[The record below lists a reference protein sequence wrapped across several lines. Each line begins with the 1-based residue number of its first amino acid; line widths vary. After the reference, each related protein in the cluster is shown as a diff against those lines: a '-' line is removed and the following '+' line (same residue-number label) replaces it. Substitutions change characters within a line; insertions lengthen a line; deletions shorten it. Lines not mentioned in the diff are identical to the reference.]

1 MNKIERKLANTYKYK
16 KIIAVITL
24 ILLFLSGMVSNKAYA
39 LSFIWPLPGKNES
52 NISSNFGWRVLE
64 GKRGFHSGLDIAA
77 PMQTPIVASADGTV
91 SHAGAKGTYGNL
103 VEIDHGGGY
112 VTRYAHCTKILVSKG
127 QQVRAGNTIALV
139 GSTGH
144 STGPHLHFEVR
155 INNSPKNPRNFVHS
169 DPNQKP
175 GEVPDG
181 YNGQS
186 GGGENRSP
194 KKYGS
199 GYKTNGL
206 NVITNESFFYQGA
219 PKGQYSARNNTLGFI
234 LNFIASIGKF
244 LITLVVNLIIKLPII
259 GYASLFEVMIT
270 QTFNA
275 ISGEDAYIKRNTNSD
290 LYVDPR
296 RSVNVE
302 NIIYGRVE
310 LLNIDFF
317 IDPIKANER
326 MEGLTGTGQSIEE
339 INRRAEIAG
348 NAGIAPEYT
357 AEAPDYEESV
367 VGILRKNYAGLYYA
381 VYGISIILMLFMLVA
396 ITISSMIQQTA
407 KKKAKLKEFLL
418 DWLKGFGTLLFSVIY
433 VFFIIKFNNFLL
445 KILLDLGPKY
455 LDDGILNKTAS
466 IYETIRTRA
475 YDNKF
480 SIGVP
485 AAILYLILVWDTVK
499 FIYIYIKRLVY
510 LMLLAILGPVA
521 NTFQI
526 LSNAFNGKPG
536 DRTSVE
542 SWTKEITYLVLLQTI
557 HAALYTFIMIIVFKL
572 LVDISL
578 INFVI
583 LIGLHS
589 MLYEM
594 PKYLK
599 KIFKISDKTKSAVS
613 DTIKSDPVKEM
624 DVMTNAILG
633 SELTNISTKNFKD
646 KVKGIVGKGTKIATG
661 TLSTVG
667 GGILRNA
674 ANFGLFLND
683 AIKHNEKGEYS
694 PEVLRQREQLLKAI
708 ESSFNNSG
716 IKMPEDLKEKLNM
729 YSSLDLSNILNDKN
743 TLENFK
749 IASAGGDLEEILNKD
764 PEFSKYLSYDKM
776 KEKEKA
782 LKWGRVKGAAKN
794 TKPYFLN
801 ENGQY
806 RIFKPIKEYNLKT
819 GKYEIVK
826 PGSSE
831 YFKKIG
837 EAFGF
842 EGEKFKEDKRLLLNT
857 LEVGLSAVGAAI
869 AIPAL
874 LGDLGNRSGFKSAAM
889 GGLLLPD
896 KRTSKF
902 SQFRSDF
909 NHYVTPNKNLRKLG
923 IKQKIISK
931 MKFNKAYVSHKN
943 AEKILKNAEEEI
955 LNLQY
960 SEIERAIPDISKKDI
975 KRMKKISVS
984 KNYYDPDRI
993 LGKTGDLRREQNKIL
1008 EEIKALN
1015 VLDMEKDILNQSQ
1028 YAKTYFEI
1036 KGDKKDISEILN
1048 TEDIEEKIN
1057 RNLEKIELYKKV
1069 IKIKEDANKK
1079 LLEAN
1084 LYDKDKSV
1092 IKDINDKTN
1101 KKIDKLLTDNLSKI
1115 EDLSTLSKEEI
1126 DEMHQKTLYKISST
1140 DKNGLNKLIEKE
1152 EESISSQT
1160 FKIMLNEY
1168 KDKNITEILDD
1179 IEDGNLK
1186 NKFKQEIDFKNDL
1199 EIEEDISKNVLKLT
1213 NIYDETIEVETLKII
1228 GRKEY
1233 DKAKQIEEDVK
1244 NSIKKDK
1251 IKEILK
1257 ENITEEQKAEKIK
1270 QEVSKITD
1278 ADVYKDENR
1287 NKYLDKKQKAILDKY
1302 ISVKVNNADRLKEE
1316 DINFVINTWKDN
1328 SQKIEK
1334 SVNKLHKKYMEE
1346 INKRTTIIDA
1356 LKDSENQYSI
1366 YKETYK
1372 AKKGKN
1378 KTNSINV
1385 KTERKVNKSK
1395 IDEEKERQKNLN
1407 NLLNKFYKN

>member
-24 ILLFLSGMVSNKAYA
+24 ILLFLSGSVLNKAYA
-39 LSFIWPLPGKNES
+39 INFIWPVPGKNES

-127 QQVRAGNTIALV
+127 QQVKAGNTIALV

-155 INNSPKNPRNFVHS
+155 INNEAKNPRNFVHS

-181 YNGQS
+181 YNGEE
-186 GGGENRSP
+186 GGNFSP

-206 NVITNESFFYQGA
+206 NVITNENFFYQGA
-219 PKGQYSARNNTLGFI
+219 PKGQYSARNSTLGFI

-275 ISGEDAYIKRNTNSD
+275 ISGEDVYIRRNTNSD

-310 LLNIDFF
+310 LLNVDFF
-317 IDPIKANER
+317 IDPTKANER

-348 NAGIAPEYT
+348 NAGIAPEYN

-381 VYGISIILMLFMLVA
+381 VYGIAIMLMLFMLVA
-396 ITISSMIQQTA
+396 IIISAMIQQTA
-407 KKKAKLKEFLL
+407 KKKAQLKEFLL

-445 KILLDLGPKY
+445 KILLDMGPKY

-499 FIYIYIKRLVY
+499 FSFIYIKRLVY
-510 LMLLAILGPVA
+510 LMLLAILGPIA

-526 LSNAFNGKPG
+526 LSNAFNGTPG

-557 HAALYTFIMIIVFKL
+557 HAAIYTFIMIIVFKL
-572 LVDISL
+572 LEDISL

-613 DTIKSDPVKEM
+613 DTIKTEPVKEM
-624 DVMTNAILG
+624 DMMTNAILG
-633 SELTNISTKNFKD
+633 SELTNISTKNVKN
-646 KVKGIVGKGTKIATG
+646 KVTGIVKKGAKTVFG
-661 TLSTVG
+661 TASEVG

-683 AIKHNEKGEYS
+683 AIKHNEKEEYS
-694 PEVLRQREQLLKAI
+694 PEALRQREQLLKAI
-708 ESSFNNSG
+708 EASFNESG
-716 IKMPEDLKEKLNM
+716 IKVPEDLKEKLDM
-729 YSSLDLSNILNDKN
+729 YSSLDLSHILNDKN
-743 TLENFK
+743 TLKSFK
-749 IASAGGDLEEILNKD
+749 MASTGEDLEEILKKD

-782 LKWGRVKGAAKN
+782 LKWGRVKDAVKN

-806 RIFKPIKEYNLKT
+806 RILAPIKEYNPKT
-819 GKYEIVK
+819 GKYEIVES
-826 PGSSE
+826 GSGE

-837 EAFGF
+837 EAFGI
-842 EGEKFKEDKRLLLNT
+842 EGEKFKENKRLLLNT

-874 LGDLGNRSGFKSAAM
+874 MGDLGNRSGFKSAAI
-889 GGLLLPD
+889 GALFLPG
-896 KRTSKF
+896 KRKSKF
-902 SQFRSDF
+902 SQFKTDF
-909 NHYVTPNKNLRKLG
+909 DNYVTPNKSLRKPG
-923 IKQKIISK
+923 IKQKIIAK

-943 AEKILKNAEEEI
+943 AKKILKNAEEEI

-960 SEIERAIPDISKKDI
+960 SEIEKAIPDISKKDL

-984 KNYYDPDRI
+984 KNYYNPDGL
-993 LGKTGDLRREQNKIL
+993 LGKTGDLRREQNNIL

-1015 VLDMEKDILNQSQ
+1015 VLDMEKDLLNQSK

-1036 KGDKKDISEILN
+1036 KGDEKDISEMLE
-1048 TEDIEEKIN
+1048 TKDIEEKIN
-1057 RNLEKIELYKKV
+1057 RNLEKIELYKKA

-1079 LLEAN
+1079 LLESK
-1084 LYDKDKSV
+1084 LYDMDK
-1092 IKDINDKTN
+1092 KAINDKAN
-1101 KKIDKLLTDNLSKI
+1101 KKIDKLLSDSLSNI
-1115 EDLSTLSKEEI
+1115 EDLNNLSKEEI
-1126 DEMHQKTLYKISST
+1126 NEMQAKMLYKISAAN
-1140 DKNGLNKLIEKE
+1140 KKELNKLIEQE
-1152 EESISSQT
+1152 EENISNQT
-1160 FKIMLNEY
+1160 FKMLLNDY
-1168 KDKNITEILDD
+1168 KDKNITDILND
-1179 IEDGNLK
+1179 IEDDNLK
-1186 NKFKQEIDFKNDL
+1186 NKLKNELDFKNDL
-1199 EIEEDISKNVLKLT
+1199 EIDEDVSKNVLKLT
-1213 NIYDETIEVETLKII
+1213 SIYEETIEVETLKNI

-1233 DKAKQIEEDVK
+1233 DAAKQIEEHVK
-1244 NSIKKDK
+1244 NVIKKDK
-1251 IKEILK
+1251 IKEILE
-1257 ENITEEQKAEKIK
+1257 ENLTDEEKAKKIK
-1270 QEVSKITD
+1270 QEISKITD
-1278 ADVYKDENR
+1278 ADVYKEENK
-1287 NKYLDKKQKAILDKY
+1287 NKYLNKKQKETLDKY
-1302 ISVKVNNADRLKEE
+1302 ISAKVNNSDRLKRDDLES
-1316 DINFVINTWKDN
+1316 VINIWKDN
-1328 SQKIEK
+1328 SQKIEN
-1334 SVNKLHKKYMEE
+1334 SVNTLHKKYIDE
-1346 INKRTTIIDA
+1346 INKRSAIIDS
-1356 LKDSENQYSI
+1356 LKDPENQYSI

-1372 AKKGKN
+1372 SKKGKN

-1385 KTERKVNKSK
+1385 KVERKTKKSK
-1395 IDEEKERQKNLN
+1395 TDEEKERQKNLN